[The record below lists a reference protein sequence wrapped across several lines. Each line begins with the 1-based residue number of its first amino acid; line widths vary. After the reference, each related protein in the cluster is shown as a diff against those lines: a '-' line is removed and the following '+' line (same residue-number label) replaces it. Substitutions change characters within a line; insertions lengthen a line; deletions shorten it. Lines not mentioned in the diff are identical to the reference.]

1 MPVRLVGKTDVGMV
15 RDHNEDSFAMDEELG
30 LVVVADGMGGHAAG
44 EQASAIA
51 VQSIPAWVREH
62 LPLVQTWE
70 ATLQA
75 GQNAGECPQGRV
87 LSGAVQRACYD
98 IHSAA
103 RENPALQGMGTTVV
117 CVWARNNRAAVA
129 HVGDSRVYLARDSHV
144 LQITD
149 DHSLVNE
156 QVKAGV
162 ITEEQAKTS
171 RFKNIITRSVG
182 FEPDVAVDCYL
193 MELQPGDK
201 ILLCSDGLSNFVD
214 SNEVGGALHS
224 LPLDSVPDALIG
236 LANQRGGDDNITVVC
251 LAVE

>member
-1 MPVRLVGKTDVGMV
+1 MHLRLVGKTDVGMV
-15 RDHNEDSFAMDEELG
+15 RDHNEDNFAIDENMG
-30 LVVVADGMGGHAAG
+30 LLVVADGMGGHAAG

-51 VQSIPAWVREH
+51 VVSIPAWVREH
-62 LPLVQTWE
+62 LPMVEAWE
-70 ATLQA
+70 AAPQ
-75 GQNAGECPQGRV
+75 GESPQGRV
-87 LSGAVQRACYD
+87 LSSAVQRACFD

-117 CVWARNNRAAVA
+117 TVWARGTKAAVA
-129 HVGDSRVYLARDSHV
+129 HVGDSRVYLARNGHV

-193 MELQPGDK
+193 LDLAPGDK

-214 SNEVGGALHS
+214 SNEVGGALRG
-224 LPLDSVPDALIG
+224 LPLDNVPEALIG

-251 LAVE
+251 LAVES

>member
-1 MPVRLVGKTDVGMV
+1 MHLRLVGKTDVGMV
-15 RDHNEDSFAMDEELG
+15 RDHNEDSFAMDDDLG

-62 LPLVQTWE
+62 LPMVTQWE
-70 ATLQA
+70 SAPQ
-75 GQNAGECPQGRV
+75 GESPQGRV

-117 CVWARNNRAAVA
+117 TVWARGNRAAVA
-129 HVGDSRVYLARDSHV
+129 HVGDSRVYLSRNGHV

-193 MELQPGDK
+193 LDLAAGDK
-201 ILLCSDGLSNFVD
+201 FLLCSDGLSNFVE
-214 SNEVGGALHS
+214 SAEVGGALHS
-224 LPLDSVPDALIG
+224 LPLDNVPDALIG

-251 LAVE
+251 LAIEA